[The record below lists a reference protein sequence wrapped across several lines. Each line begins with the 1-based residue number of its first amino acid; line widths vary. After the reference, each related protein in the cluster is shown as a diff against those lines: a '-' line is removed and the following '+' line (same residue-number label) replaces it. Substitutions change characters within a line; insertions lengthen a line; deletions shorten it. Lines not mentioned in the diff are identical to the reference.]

1 MFSDALDPAAG
12 VDASIIPENL
22 KGATV
27 VLAVLPII
35 CVYPFMQR
43 YFVKGVTVGAVK
55 G

>member
-1 MFSDALDPAAG
+1 MFSVSLVPAGGISAT
-12 VDASIIPENL
+12 VIPENV

-27 VLAVLPII
+27 VVAVLPII